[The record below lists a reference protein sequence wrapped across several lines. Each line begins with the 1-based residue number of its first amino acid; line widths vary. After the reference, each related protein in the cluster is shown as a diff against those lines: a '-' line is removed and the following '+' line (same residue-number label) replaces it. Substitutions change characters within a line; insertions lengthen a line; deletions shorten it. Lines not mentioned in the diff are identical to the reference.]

1 MFIVY
6 EMGSKIGLAY
16 IVFKIMEMFFKC
28 CMEWSS
34 SLADISHMTVW
45 AVKAIHAAPLVLL
58 LLGFMVVRFGGQPV
72 VYGIVILVYKNW
84 S

>member
-28 CMEWSS
+28 CME
-34 SLADISHMTVW
+34 
-45 AVKAIHAAPLVLL
+45 
-58 LLGFMVVRFGGQPV
+58 
-72 VYGIVILVYKNW
+72 
-84 S
+84 